1 MALAFDFFL
10 SQPRD
15 FGSRTLGLGLVL
27 LNLSCSAEDKDSGAL
42 AAELSS
48 AKLSRKA
55 MTQTRLR
62 SPSPPA
68 SNKRA
73 KRFALTDDI
82 ESRFTSGLLAHTN
95 ALKLNQEYLSSEP
108 YKYCIID
115 KLIDDALLTQVKD
128 ECIDQLSFTE
138 KSTDIYKVWRC

>member
-1 MALAFDFFL
+1 
-10 SQPRD
+10 
-15 FGSRTLGLGLVL
+15 
-27 LNLSCSAEDKDSGAL
+27 
-42 AAELSS
+42 
-48 AKLSRKA
+48 

-82 ESRFTSGLLAHTN
+82 ESRFTSGLLAHPN

-138 KSTDIYKVWRC
+138 KSTDIYKVWRCYLACSSTFLISFQYRFIKPAILLRYHIYQRSNWTCYQAY